1 MEADPQDKNYHHG
14 YKFAHEDLQAD
25 MAELCTIDQ
34 SLFSNTCGTAKS
46 TYDCFKKNILKFLN
60 SFIAT
65 GIELHVYKN
74 EC

>member
-1 MEADPQDKNYHHG
+1 MKADPQDKNYHHG

-25 MAELCTIDQ
+25 MAGLRTIDQ

-46 TYDCFKKNILKFLN
+46 TYDCILKFLN